1 MLGMAAR
8 HFTYTEPSSIEGE
21 PAEVAEIAIQQVQAL
36 AAVVA
41 KLSAD
46 TFVQLRAAGID
57 PEAED
62 AVTAWLDTKAGKAAS
77 DLVWGA
83 QAFVE
88 VAQQL

>member
-1 MLGMAAR
+1 MGAH
-8 HFTYTEPSSIEGE
+8 HFTYTDPANIEGE
-21 PAEVAEIAIQQVQAL
+21 PAEVAEIAIQQVKSL

-41 KLSAD
+41 ELSTK
-46 TFVQLRAAGID
+46 TFIQLRAAGID
-57 PEAED
+57 PDAAD
-62 AVTAWLDTKAGKAAS
+62 AVKAWLETDDGKAAS